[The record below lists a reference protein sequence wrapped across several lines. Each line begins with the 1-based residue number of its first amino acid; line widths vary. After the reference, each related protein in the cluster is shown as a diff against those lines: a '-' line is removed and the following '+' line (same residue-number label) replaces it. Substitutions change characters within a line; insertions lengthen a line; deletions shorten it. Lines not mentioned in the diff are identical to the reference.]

1 MERTTNIKRRVKMN
15 IKYID
20 LVLENCDVVRLD
32 PEDVIRLSI
41 DGITES
47 IDYYGIYKGD
57 SNVSRT
63 HHCTYFGILIDNPR
77 EINQIGFAYPDNTN
91 AYEMITEYPDITAID
106 ITYED
111 GSNEMIYVDFNEYN
125 DNYNINQKNEYHN
138 NMLKVTITESNSI
151 EEEVS

>member
-1 MERTTNIKRRVKMN
+1 MN

-63 HHCTYFGILIDNPR
+63 HHCTYFGILIDNPK

-111 GSNEMIYVDFNEYN
+111 GSNEMIYVDFNEYKEQ
-125 DNYNINQKNEYHN
+125 QKVS
-138 NMLKVTITESNSI
+138 LKV
-151 EEEVS
+151 V